1 MLFVCVRLF
10 KLFFLYAR
18 LPDPL
23 HHTATHNNKVISI
36 VFIVSIVVVCNG
48 DNPGDRDRDRDLERI
63 YQKKSIQKLG
73 FQSYV

>member
-1 MLFVCVRLF
+1 MRDALH
-10 KLFFLYAR
+10 
-18 LPDPL
+18 PL
-23 HHTATHNNKVISI
+23 HYTATRNNKVISI

-48 DNPGDRDRDRDLERI
+48 DNPGDRDRDLERI